1 VKNLTILGLDIS
13 EIFHLE
19 ETNFNKLMV
28 KIRGISLFWAKFKLA
43 IVSQINIAK
52 TYLLS
57 GVDTGF
63 K

>member
-1 VKNLTILGLDIS
+1 MS

>member
-1 VKNLTILGLDIS
+1 
-13 EIFHLE
+13 
-19 ETNFNKLMV
+19 MV